1 MHLLLEVLPVAVEA
15 SGGEPLLGVQQ
26 GVLEDGDRLGIDSDS
41 DEAGLGHLKAVAKQR
56 EAGHIGGGMDR
67 VALGLLPGILVEP
80 GHALYR
86 RLCRA
91 LGGPLPLDGRR
102 DDPHPQGLGEDEGI
116 TDLGI
121 GIGPELVAID
131 EAGDREPVGGNIG
144 DDGVA
149 AGDDGAGLLG
159 LVLSAL
165 EDLGEDL
172 DVERIGEADNVEAD
186 RRLSPHGPD
195 VTEGIG
201 RGHLAEGIGVIDHRG
216 EEIDG
221 LEKETI
227 LLSIELVDQCIV
239 ALLKA
244 AEQLVRVHRS
254 EAGEDLIEQGGRK
267 LCSTAGGLGQGGE
280 FDLFHAVS
288 KPLFV

>member
-1 MHLLLEVLPVAVEA
+1 MLSVYLLLEVLPVAVEA
-15 SGGEPLLGVQQ
+15 SGGEPLLSVQQ
-26 GVLEDGDRLGIDSDS
+26 GVLKDGDRLGVYLDGDA
-41 DEAGLGHLKAVAKQR
+41 AGLGHLKAVAEQR
-56 EAGHIGGGMDR
+56 EAGHIGGGMDG
-67 VALGLLPGILVEP
+67 VALGLLPGILVER

-86 RLCRA
+86 RLRGA

-102 DDPHPQGLGEDEGI
+102 DDPHPQGLGEDEGV
-116 TDLGI
+116 TDVGI
-121 GIGPELVAID
+121 GIGPKLVAID

-149 AGDDGAGLLG
+149 AGDNGAGLLG

-172 DVERIGEADNVEAD
+172 DVEGIGEADNVQAD

-201 RGHLAEGIGVIDHRG
+201 RGHLAEGIGIIDHRG

-221 LEKETI
+221 LQEETI
-227 LLSIELVDQCIV
+227 LLSIELVDQCII
-239 ALLKA
+239 AFLKT

-254 EAGEDLIEQGGRK
+254 EA
-267 LCSTAGGLGQGGE
+267 
-280 FDLFHAVS
+280 
-288 KPLFV
+288 